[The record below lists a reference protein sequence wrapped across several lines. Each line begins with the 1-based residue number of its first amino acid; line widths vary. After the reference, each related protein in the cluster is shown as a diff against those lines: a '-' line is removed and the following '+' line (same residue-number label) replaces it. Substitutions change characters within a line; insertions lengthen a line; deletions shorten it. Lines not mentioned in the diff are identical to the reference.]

1 MVIGAAGARK
11 LGSGTAGDDS
21 IINDILSDGEINS
34 VVISQ
39 SQTTKDFSHWEGMDF
54 FSERLTAYG
63 HSM

>member
-39 SQTTKDFSHWEGMDF
+39 SQTTKDFSH
-54 FSERLTAYG
+54 
-63 HSM
+63 